1 MHWSGCPN
9 ACGNHTMA
17 ANGLLSKRTRIDGE
31 IVDAV
36 DIFLGERLAV
46 AAGMPRRALENV
58 PCEQFPQVLE
68 SLIPASVAV
77 VN

>member
-9 ACGNHTMA
+9 ACGNYTMA
-17 ANGLLSKRTRIDGE
+17 DIGLLGKKTKIEGE

-58 PCEQFPQVLE
+58 PCEQLPQVLE
-68 SLIPASVAV
+68 SLLPPPLAV